1 MTNDIKQEL
10 KIDQDCIDAY
20 KDIADNM
27 TGLIKNMKKELD
39 SDCYFDKLKSY
50 LFLTNLHDFIKTGMR
65 TINSSMLAGYAIHK
79 ENFPFECELLTE
91 NKHRALSIFEQEDQD
106 SEDQDSE
113 DENPLVGLLKA
124 LEAGLSGKGRLRV
137 TKISGEDDEK
147 PEESEVNKKLREE
160 LLKKARLANE
170 NERFE
175 TA

>member
-10 KIDQDCIDAY
+10 KIDEDCINAY
-20 KDIADNM
+20 KDIANKM
-27 TGLIKNMKKELD
+27 ANLIKNMKKDLD

-50 LFLTNLHDFIKTGMR
+50 LFLTNLHDFIKTGLR
-65 TINSSMLAGYAIHK
+65 TINSSILAGYAIHK

-91 NKHRALSIFEQEDQD
+91 NKHRELSIFEQEDQD
-106 SEDQDSE
+106 SENQDSE
-113 DENPLVGLLKA
+113 NEDPLIGLLKA

-137 TKISGEDDEK
+137 TKISGEDDKK

-160 LLKKARLANE
+160 LLKKAGLANE